1 MYTKSTKHKKI
12 SIYWSIS
19 EHILRYHI
27 VWVWQEKLLSIIK
40 TGRRMRCCK
49 SVQVSFQL
57 SFNLHTLVPR
67 YYQVGYHYRYYIPD
81 MMATFLNLNYIVSA
95 SQKVGMSN
103 NENSRRRWVD
113 SISRLVIIKCGLSC
127 SQAYLIVFFD
137 VKYMAIPCNLTNFC
151 GIIQIL
157 RRE

>member
-40 TGRRMRCCK
+40 TGHRMRCCK
-49 SVQVSFQL
+49 SVQVSFEL
-57 SFNLHTLVPR
+57 SFNLHILVPR

-113 SISRLVIIKCGLSC
+113 SISRPMIIKCGLSC
-127 SQAYLIVFFD
+127 SQAYLIVFFWCEI
-137 VKYMAIPCNLTNFC
+137 YGYTMQPYELLRYNSNFT
-151 GIIQIL
+151 
-157 RRE
+157 